1 MKIVRNDSNKREL
14 ALYKP
19 NTTFT
24 VLYRIYNTWYNIFY
38 SAVKMATNIMKIYV
52 SV

>member
-14 ALYKP
+14 SLYKP

-24 VLYRIYNTWYNIFY
+24 ILYRIYNTWYNIFY
-38 SAVKMATNIMKIYV
+38 SVVKMATNIMKIYV